1 MGLFDDLLADGDGK
15 TNATPAIAT
24 TFGYKDPEDN
34 GVGAWGDVTNRPDV
48 HGVSLPIA
56 VLKQQFGDENK
67 AHGKLVRVTN
77 PDTGDSIVAP
87 IVDKGPADWVVARQG
102 NTIDLTHATNKAIGG
117 NGKTPVTYEFV
128 NQPQSKGGMFD
139 DLLAE
144 NQEAA
149 KQDQG
154 PTQAGMFDDL
164 LGQENQSQSQ
174 AGGVSFAPG
183 SYNLPPMG
191 GNSSSFGSVIPSISK
206 LPPQQQNLQN
216 QTQSQNYNPI
226 ENALR
231 NFASTAATSTLNS
244 IGGAVR
250 YFGGAQQKDLKMAQD
265 ELAQA
270 TSSGASQD
278 QIDEIQGRIDK
289 FKQEIPQVQDAAKS
303 LSDLSSQYPIAYGV
317 NPQDRSISAQ
327 IGRGLGSATSM
338 IPTMATGPAG
348 MALGALQGASQAY
361 EDTYQNA
368 KQTLQSQGM
377 TDESAINEQAQRQAS
392 EAAVKT
398 APALA
403 AYLVGGKLASA
414 GVSKLLSTQT
424 PLIQGIAGTIAGSV
438 ANTAAGSTIRKI
450 MGESAM
456 PTPESLTQDIAF
468 GLFHGIGT
476 GVEAQEKLRQQQQ
489 AKAKLDAQTGGPAP
503 QVAPSSNPVVNE
515 REAKINA
522 MANEQAPVP
531 EAPKPVEVAPSVE
544 TPATE
549 APDKSAISNE
559 EKLNQLFNEQWLHE
573 EGSPEHTAIQ
583 QQIDAIRNAPKLP
596 IEEAPAPVE
605 EKKPEIKI
613 TSIKLLNMEE
623 RRQLE
628 KQAQDRIDAYED
640 WDNNKEWNQ
649 KKLKDIKQEHQE
661 LRRKIENAEGID
673 KVRLQAELRDLENE
687 LRELADPNYVSPDA
701 NQILII
707 EKPAETSAQ
716 PTTENAV
723 QEPSAREVGIRN
735 TPAVGEGMGEENKP
749 EVPTQ
754 EGQAPKEEVTT
765 PTIETNGEGNLFKEK
780 DLPFNLAGEELP
792 PEPEKKTTGT
802 EEEQQLPMGEQKPPN
817 PYRELLHRFYHEIRT
832 HGDFANAVQDLAKKE
847 KNKHLQAAADKF
859 LEEMQ
864 VGEEPN
870 VEALL
875 SSIEI
880 EANDHDN
887 PPEPTPKTKRI
898 TREIQGGYLGVDPV
912 MAYLQENPIMS
923 KSEYLRRVKKGEIKS
938 GGGVYDDAPT
948 INKGHSTQIYSTKGE
963 PIDNAVQA
971 LVDQGLMPEGSTAAD
986 LWNRIEQSSKE
997 AERRQAEEKARED
1010 FEKKVIKKAQETEKL
1025 RNDNPELFEQQ
1036 RNQELKDWFDSR
1048 RGRESGFTEFP
1059 RIIYDGIVEVASSL
1073 KKAGKSFADWSKD
1086 MVGKFGGGVRNYLRQ
1101 IYNAISTGGGIF
1113 TERGAKRGAVDIG
1126 GDERFKPKAPTEQEA
1141 FAKKVYET
1149 SVSQRGKPPSQDEM
1163 TNILSRKFPGITSRE
1178 ASDLYATAT
1187 GKPKPS
1193 VEDKPSFT
1201 APESTTS
1208 EQFTTGLK
1216 KATVAQERLARGL
1229 EDIPQEERQAEEEKV
1244 ARAVERVQNDPSVAP
1259 SIVSRILEEKKPA
1272 ITSED
1277 AAALLVERN
1286 QLMNERRVWERILDD
1301 ENKSPAERGNA
1312 QEQVNSIETQ
1322 LERLDRAQRATGS
1335 EWGRLGHLYQR
1346 MIRED
1351 YSLENM
1357 ETRARRALGRPLD
1370 KSERDSIKKQSEEIQ
1385 KASEELEKEQEKAQ
1399 NAQEKEDIAKTYWKT
1414 IQELK
1419 AELDQR
1425 PKVEPQ
1431 IKRIIDR
1438 IGVKL
1443 KEKAKASEEALAR
1456 IRKEG
1461 RFNVGLDPEVL
1472 YHHAVIGADMI
1483 YEGAT
1488 DIAKFTNRMV
1498 EKFGDYVL
1506 PHIKDIFAASQKEYD
1521 KTTDSEAGIKSPE
1534 VKEKAPKVEKT
1545 IGEIKATGKA
1555 EKVANPFLPG
1565 LEHLQDP
1572 LTHKLVY
1579 ELARQH
1585 ILEGVRGEDNVM
1597 KAVHDDIKDVYP
1609 DATERDVRRA
1619 FSEYGKAKFPS
1630 KEADRVALAEL
1641 RTLTRLQE
1649 SIDRLNENLPA
1660 LKTGLQRNK
1669 ATQDIREKTAKLN
1682 ELLKKVKLPP
1692 TEEQLASRDA
1702 AKQTALK
1709 NRIADIDKQLRTGE
1723 RLKRSASEPDSP
1735 ETENLR
1741 LEKIA
1746 MEQLLKEVTNEA
1758 KPKKSPEEA
1767 YNERRQKAIDK
1778 KMAEIQERLRTNN
1791 YEKSPRRIPPAKNEE
1806 TQRKELA
1813 LKKLQ
1818 NDYERKLLKYQEEN
1832 KPRWAKIL
1840 QGTSEAAKGLAITG
1854 YHSLEKI
1861 LGFDIAK
1868 LVTTPIE
1875 EFTGSAVSMLPG
1887 MKQREGMLESG
1898 GSTIGGL
1905 IKYYKGL
1912 VKGAAEAPKVYKTG
1926 LSESEELF
1934 GKVRPNVARWYD
1946 WIGGRL
1952 HAALKHIPFTA
1963 QEELYRYRGLANAE
1977 KVAPGSSNNDLVRA
1991 AIYKAAYEKAQSAK
2005 LQEANNVADA
2015 INGYFRKLEQ
2025 VDPKTGKSSVAGNVV
2040 STIMKTFITKGIIK
2054 TPANY
2059 FKQVMRGIF
2068 GLPEGMGRL
2077 GRAYWNG
2084 IDNLTATES
2093 DAIYKAFKVGGI
2105 GFAAALYG
2113 YIDSFKDKKNRVLG
2127 GYYQSGR
2134 REGDGDAKW
2143 GTIRI
2148 NGHTFHYIAHNPVTE
2163 IMQFGSTIGRVQQ
2176 ALMKKTDM
2184 PTAVA
2189 EGFGKSLIAMLGNA
2203 PVSGPIMRLGQPNAN
2218 PIQEIAGGL
2227 VPALIANIA
2236 ADTDEGAKRKPT
2248 TIKQQIEY
2256 NIPGLRQN
2264 VPLSRSGSSGRKSS
2278 SSGFGSFGG
2287 SSPRS
2292 NNPFGGF

>member
-1 MGLFDDLLADGDGK
+1 MNRDEALAFLNPSQGNQLGTPAQPESMSPDEKGPQLAPQSRATGMSQEDALAFLGIGQQQKAPIPDSAYLNAPAPEPDLPPSDPNNL
-15 TNATPAIAT
+15 TSNYTQSVPQATPQNANQKPQGMSREDALA
-24 TFGYKDPEDN
+24 FLGASQFPAPEQ
-34 GVGAWGDVTNRPDV
+34 T
-48 HGVSLPIA
+48 
-56 VLKQQFGDENK
+56 
-67 AHGKLVRVTN
+67 GKV
-77 PDTGDSIVAP
+77 I
-87 IVDKGPADWVVARQG
+87 
-102 NTIDLTHATNKAIGG
+102 
-117 NGKTPVTYEFV
+117 
-128 NQPQSKGGMFD
+128 
-139 DLLAE
+139 
-144 NQEAA
+144 
-149 KQDQG
+149 
-154 PTQAGMFDDL
+154 
-164 LGQENQSQSQ
+164 
-174 AGGVSFAPG
+174 
-183 SYNLPPMG
+183 NLPA
-191 GNSSSFGSVIPSISK
+191 
-206 LPPQQQNLQN
+206 
-216 QTQSQNYNPI
+216 YNPI

-348 MALGALQGASQAY
+348 MALGPLQGASQAY

-476 GVEAQEKLRQQQQ
+476 GVEAQEKLRQEQEI
-489 AKAKLDAQTGGPAP
+489 KAKQDAAVGGPAP
-503 QVAPSSNPVVNE
+503 SVAPSANPVVNE

-522 MANEQAPVP
+522 MANEQAPIP
-531 EAPKPVEVAPSVE
+531 EAPRPVEVAPNVE
-544 TPATE
+544 TPAAE
-549 APDKSAISNE
+549 VPAKPELSNE

-583 QQIDAIRNAPKLP
+583 QQIDQLKSG
-596 IEEAPAPVE
+596 EAPAPVE
-605 EKKPEIKI
+605 VTIK
-613 TSIKLLNMEE
+613 E
-623 RRQLE
+623 Q
-628 KQAQDRIDAYED
+628 
-640 WDNNKEWNQ
+640 
-649 KKLKDIKQEHQE
+649 
-661 LRRKIENAEGID
+661 
-673 KVRLQAELRDLENE
+673 
-687 LRELADPNYVSPDA
+687 
-701 NQILII
+701 
-707 EKPAETSAQ
+707 PAEAPAEAQ

-723 QEPSAREVGIRN
+723 QEPSAREVGVRN
-735 TPAVGEGMGEENKP
+735 APAVGEGVGRQNKP
-749 EVPTQ
+749 EVPAEEGKVTKEEVPIITENTRTISRQ
-754 EGQAPKEEVTT
+754 YGNYPKGTNVEIIGEKSKDPLDQNIRVRFPDGKEEKFPIVWLKKPKGQIATPKESLPQLVNRLGRDGVNELLAEWQDAELSPDGKYIMGVIDPRSSMRLERVPVKEFLDWVQQKESTEQKPEVPTEEGQAPKEEVRPIEAIHYSHKPMALTKEGYKGIGYGEEPTFGKGLYAMLPESEKTWKSMDRLVLGKNRNEITIDAKNPLIITPDNVIYLYNQAKSKLRNNINEFKFENWLKEKSKKDGNDAIFVKGFFEKYPYELRDENYKKTEKIIRQNWTPKFEEGRTEGSFLNGDELDKANKKAIMEVWGVSPDERNIILAMQDQIYVSPENSDIVTRKGGKEEVVVPVSLEEAKTPEEVDAFVKSEREKLKSRFRTDTDNAKINSRNKESIGKKSKALGMQAAAKKRQITGQLTAKEQAAKDKREASNYVGKPVSVDGENGIIIGNAFGRVKVRFSDGTESTHLPEKIESPSEPKPTT

-887 PPEPTPKTKRI
+887 PPELTPKTKRI
-898 TREIQGGYLGVDPV
+898 TREIQGGYLGIDPV

-923 KSEYLRRVKKGEIKS
+923 KSEYLRRVKKGEFKK
-938 GGGVYDDAPT
+938 GGGDYNDAPT
-948 INKGHSTQIYSTKGE
+948 INAGHSMQIYSPEGE
-963 PIDNAVQA
+963 HVSNVVQA
-971 LVDQGLMPEGSTAAD
+971 LVDLGKMPEGSKPSD
-986 LWNRIEQSSKE
+986 LWKHIEEQSKSASSRQTE
-997 AERRQAEEKARED
+997 EGSFDEREKRAIQR
-1010 FEKKVIKKAQETEKL
+1010 AQEIEKL
-1025 RNDNPELFEQQ
+1025 RNDNPELFEQE
-1036 RNQELKDWFDSR
+1036 RNEELKDWFDSHR
-1048 RGRESGFTEFP
+1048 FRQSGFTEFP

-1073 KKAGKSFADWSKD
+1073 KKAGKSFTDWSKD
-1086 MVGKFGGGVRNYLRQ
+1086 MVGKFGEGVRNYLRQ
-1101 IYNAISTGGGIF
+1101 IYNAISTGGGRF
-1113 TERGAKRGAVDIG
+1113 TERGAERGAIDIG
-1126 GDERFKPKAPTEQEA
+1126 GDERFKPKPPTEQEA
-1141 FAKKVYET
+1141 FAKKVYDT
-1149 SVSQRGKPPSQDEM
+1149 SVSQRGKPPSQEEM

-1178 ASDLYATAT
+1178 VSDLYATAT

-1193 VEDKPSFT
+1193 VEYKPSFT

-1244 ARAVERVQNDPSVAP
+1244 ARAVERVKNDPSVAP
-1259 SIVSRILEEKKPA
+1259 SIVSRILEEKNPA

-1346 MIRED
+1346 MMRED

-1385 KASEELEKEQEKAQ
+1385 KASEELEKAQEKAQ

-1461 RFNVGLDPEVL
+1461 RFNVGLDPEIL

-1630 KEADRVALAEL
+1630 KDADRVALAEL

-1723 RLKRSASEPDSP
+1723 KLKRSASEPDSP

-1912 VKGAAEAPKVYKTG
+1912 VKGA
-1926 LSESEELF
+1926 
-1934 GKVRPNVARWYD
+1934 R
-1946 WIGGRL
+1946 
-1952 HAALKHIPFTA
+1952 
-1963 QEELYRYRGLANAE
+1963 
-1977 KVAPGSSNNDLVRA
+1977 
-1991 AIYKAAYEKAQSAK
+1991 
-2005 LQEANNVADA
+2005 
-2015 INGYFRKLEQ
+2015 
-2025 VDPKTGKSSVAGNVV
+2025 
-2040 STIMKTFITKGIIK
+2040 
-2054 TPANY
+2054 
-2059 FKQVMRGIF
+2059 
-2068 GLPEGMGRL
+2068 
-2077 GRAYWNG
+2077 
-2084 IDNLTATES
+2084 
-2093 DAIYKAFKVGGI
+2093 
-2105 GFAAALYG
+2105 
-2113 YIDSFKDKKNRVLG
+2113 
-2127 GYYQSGR
+2127 
-2134 REGDGDAKW
+2134 
-2143 GTIRI
+2143 
-2148 NGHTFHYIAHNPVTE
+2148 
-2163 IMQFGSTIGRVQQ
+2163 
-2176 ALMKKTDM
+2176 
-2184 PTAVA
+2184 
-2189 EGFGKSLIAMLGNA
+2189 
-2203 PVSGPIMRLGQPNAN
+2203 
-2218 PIQEIAGGL
+2218 
-2227 VPALIANIA
+2227 
-2236 ADTDEGAKRKPT
+2236 
-2248 TIKQQIEY
+2248 
-2256 NIPGLRQN
+2256 
-2264 VPLSRSGSSGRKSS
+2264 
-2278 SSGFGSFGG
+2278 
-2287 SSPRS
+2287 
-2292 NNPFGGF
+2292 